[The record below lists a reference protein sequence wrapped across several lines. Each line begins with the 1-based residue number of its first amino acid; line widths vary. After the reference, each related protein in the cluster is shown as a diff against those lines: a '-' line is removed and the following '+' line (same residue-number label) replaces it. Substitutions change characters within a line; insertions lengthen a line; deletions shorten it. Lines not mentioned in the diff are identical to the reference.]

1 MPRCVFENRSRSV
14 FFLTAFLMLGLFAS
28 AEKVSAQAGT
38 IAGSV
43 TSAQGGQQLS
53 AAQIFISDLDIGVL
67 SQANGRYL
75 LLNVPAGTHT
85 LTVNRIG
92 YRVEEA
98 TVTVASGGTVV
109 QDFTLTEEALQLDEV
124 IVTGTAGGQQR
135 RAIGNA
141 VASVNVADVAATSAV
156 RQIEDVLVGLSLI
169 HI

>member
-1 MPRCVFENRSRSV
+1 M
-14 FFLTAFLMLGLFAS
+14 
-28 AEKVSAQAGT
+28 
-38 IAGSV
+38 
-43 TSAQGGQQLS
+43 
-53 AAQIFISDLDIGVL
+53 
-67 SQANGRYL
+67 
-75 LLNVPAGTHT
+75 
-85 LTVNRIG
+85 NRIG

-156 RQIEDVLVGLSLI
+156 RQI
-169 HI
+169 